1 MDFKD
6 KLEHTRVNLTGCSA
20 VKIAL
25 DLVWQERLRQIS
37 KWGKQEHNDPRW
49 ITILAEEFG
58 EAAAEVCGNLE
69 NSMDEQEYLLA
80 LMDELIQV
88 AAVAVAHVEHLM
100 ERYDA

>member
-6 KLEHTRVNLTGCSA
+6 KLEHTKHNLTGCSK

-25 DLVWQERLRQIS
+25 DLVWQERLRQIN
-37 KWGKQEHNDPRW
+37 KWGHQTHDDPRW

-58 EAAAEVCGNLE
+58 EAAAEVCSHLE
-69 NSMDEQEYLLA
+69 EGMDTDEYMLK

-100 ERYDA
+100 ERYDV

>member
-1 MDFKD
+1 MDFKA
-6 KLEHTRVNLTGCSA
+6 KLEHTKVNLTGCSK

-25 DLVWQERLRQIS
+25 DLVWQERLRQIN
-37 KWGKQEHNDPRW
+37 KWGKQEHDDPRW

-69 NSMDEQEYLLA
+69 DTKDHTEYLLA

-100 ERYDA
+100 EEYDA